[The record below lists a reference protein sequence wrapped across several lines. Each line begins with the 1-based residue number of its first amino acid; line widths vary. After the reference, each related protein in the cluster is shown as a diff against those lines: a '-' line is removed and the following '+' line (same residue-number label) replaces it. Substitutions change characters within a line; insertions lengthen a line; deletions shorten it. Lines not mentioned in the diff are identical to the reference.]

1 MSEKMMEK
9 YSQILKLLD
18 MSGGACD
25 YQYVC
30 SLRVNVS
37 DINTSSIPRKL
48 DTWTNGS
55 LNTCIQYNQAI

>member
-1 MSEKMMEK
+1 MAEKMMER

-18 MSGGACD
+18 MGGGARD

-48 DTWTNGS
+48 DTWTNG
-55 LNTCIQYNQAI
+55 T